1 MPPAGDHSITG
12 QRGKIKEET
21 MFREMIDEAIYLFGD
36 MTPKQ
41 ILKEVLQAA
50 GCFILMVGLI
60 ILLFGI
66 QPI

>member
-1 MPPAGDHSITG
+1 
-12 QRGKIKEET
+12 

-41 ILKEVLQAA
+41 ILKEALPTA